1 MYLRIGETFA
11 LNEEKD
17 IAFLEI
23 TSFSNEKLKNISN
36 LKEKKHRESSGLFFI
51 EGYREILRAQ
61 KSGKVRFQNL
71 LYSPEC
77 FLGENE
83 FSLIRS
89 IGAKNIRVPKKVFEK
104 ISYRD
109 RPDGLI
115 ATAQFFSTDLDAF
128 QKESTA
134 FKNSKP
140 ILVIEGVEKPGNLGT
155 ILRTAEGA
163 GFHTVLVA
171 DPRLDL
177 FNPNVIR
184 ASTGALFTLDVYL
197 GETEAIYEILK
208 NQNYKTLAV
217 TPEAKK
223 LYFDADLKGRIALVF
238 GSEQYGLSSYARSHS
253 DEYLSLPMFGEAD
266 SLNLAMSAGIVMYE
280 VIRQG
285 NGSAPK

>member
-1 MYLRIGETFA
+1 MNREQGIS
-11 LNEEKD
+11 
-17 IAFLEI
+17 FLEI

-36 LKEKKHRESSGLFFI
+36 LKEKKHRETSGLFFI
-51 EGYREILRAQ
+51 EGYREISRAS
-61 KSGKVRFQNL
+61 KSGKVKFQNI
-71 LYSPEC
+71 LYSPDC

-83 FSLIRS
+83 YDLIREIGVKS
-89 IGAKNIRVPKKVFEK
+89 IKVPKKVFEK

-115 ATAQFFSTDLDAF
+115 ATAHFFSTEIEAF
-128 QKESTA
+128 QKESIQL
-134 FKNSKP
+134 KKGKP

-163 GFHTVLVA
+163 GFHTVIVA

-184 ASTGALFTLDVYL
+184 ASTGALFTLEVYL
-197 GETEAIYEILK
+197 GETEAIYSILK
-208 NQNYKTLAV
+208 ENEYKTLAV

-223 LYFDADLKGRIALVF
+223 LHFDSDLKGKIALVF
-238 GSEQYGLSSYARSHS
+238 GSEQYGLSPFARSHS
-253 DEYLSLPMFGEAD
+253 DEYISLPMFGEAD

-285 NGSAPK
+285 VSK

>member
-1 MYLRIGETFA
+1 MYLCIGETFA
-11 LNEEKD
+11 LNGERD
-17 IAFLEI
+17 ISFLEI
-23 TSFSNEKLKNISN
+23 TSFSNEKLKHISN
-36 LKEKKHRESSGLFFI
+36 LKEKKHRETSGLFFI

-61 KSGKVRFQNL
+61 KSGKIRFQNV

-89 IGAKNIRVPKKVFEK
+89 VGAKNIKVPKKVFEK

-115 ATAQFFSTDLDAF
+115 ATAHFFPIGLDF
-128 QKESTA
+128 FEKEPNA
-134 FKNSKP
+134 FKKLKP

-163 GFHTVLVA
+163 GFHTVIVA

-197 GETEAIYEILK
+197 GEIETIYEILK
-208 NQNYKTLAV
+208 KNHYRTLAV

-223 LYFDADLKGRIALVF
+223 FYFDADLKGKIALVF
-238 GSEQYGLSSYARSHS
+238 GSEQYGLSSYARSYS
-253 DEYLSLPMFGEAD
+253 DEYLSLPMFGETD
-266 SLNLAMSAGIVMYE
+266 SLNLAMSAGILMYE

-285 NGSAPK
+285 SQT

>member
-1 MYLRIGETFA
+1 MNPEQGIS
-11 LNEEKD
+11 
-17 IAFLEI
+17 FLEI
-23 TSFSNEKLKNISN
+23 TSFSNEKLKKISN
-36 LKEKKHRESSGLFFI
+36 LKEKKHRETNGLFFI
-51 EGYREILRAQ
+51 EGYREISRAH
-61 KSGKVRFQNL
+61 KSGKVKFQNV

-83 FSLIRS
+83 YDLIRE
-89 IGAKNIRVPKKVFEK
+89 IGAKAIKVPKKVFEK

-115 ATAQFFSTDLDAF
+115 ATARFFSTEIETF
-128 QKESTA
+128 QKESA
-134 FKNSKP
+134 QLKKGKP
-140 ILVIEGVEKPGNLGT
+140 ILVVEGVEKPGNLGT

-184 ASTGALFTLDVYL
+184 ASTGALFTLEVYL
-197 GETEAIYEILK
+197 GETEAIYSILK
-208 NQNYKTLAV
+208 ENGYRTLAV

-223 LYFDADLKGRIALVF
+223 LYFDSDLKGKIALVF
-238 GSEQYGLSSYARSHS
+238 GSEQYGLSPFARSHS
-253 DEYLSLPMFGEAD
+253 DEYISLPMFGEAD

-285 NGSAPK
+285 SSE

>member
-1 MYLRIGETFA
+1 MKKET
-11 LNEEKD
+11 EPP
-17 IAFLEI
+17 FLEI
-23 TSFSNEKLKNISN
+23 TSFSNEKLKNISH

-51 EGYREILRAQ
+51 EGYREIRRAQ
-61 KSGKVRFQNL
+61 KSGKIEFQNL
-71 LYSPEC
+71 LCSPEC

-83 FSLIRS
+83 YSLISEIGVKS
-89 IGAKNIRVPKKVFEK
+89 IKVPKKIFEK

-115 ATAQFFSTDLDAF
+115 ATARIYPVGLDAF
-128 QKESTA
+128 RKESENT

-140 ILVIEGVEKPGNLGT
+140 LLVIEGVEKPGNLGT

-184 ASTGALFTLDVYL
+184 ASTGALFTLNVYL
-197 GETEAIYEILK
+197 GETEAAYSVLK
-208 NQNYKTLAV
+208 ENGYRTLAV
-217 TPEAKK
+217 TPEAEKR
-223 LYFDADLKGRIALVF
+223 YFETDLRGKIALVF
-238 GSEQYGLSSYARSHS
+238 GSEQYGLSAYARSSS
-253 DEYLSLPMFGEAD
+253 DEYLSLPMYGEAD

-280 VIRQG
+280 TVRQG
-285 NGSAPK
+285 IVR

>member
-11 LNEEKD
+11 LND
-17 IAFLEI
+17 IPFLEI
-23 TSFSNEKLKNISN
+23 TSFSNEKLKAISN
-36 LKEKKHRESSGLFFI
+36 LKEKKHRETSGLFFI

-61 KSGKVRFQNL
+61 KSGKIKFQNVL
-71 LYSPEC
+71 FSPEC

-83 FSLIRS
+83 FSLIRL
-89 IGAKNIRVPKKVFEK
+89 IEAKNIKVPKKVFEK

-115 ATAQFFSTDLDAF
+115 ATALFFETGLDTF
-128 QKESTA
+128 QNKSNT
-134 FKNSKP
+134 FKNLKP

-171 DPRLDL
+171 DPKLDL

-184 ASTGALFTLDVYL
+184 ASTGALFTLEVYL
-197 GETEAIYEILK
+197 GETKLIYEILK
-208 NQNYKTLAV
+208 KNQYKTLAV
-217 TPEAKK
+217 TPEATK
-223 LYFDADLKGRIALVF
+223 YYYNADLKGKIALVF
-238 GSEQYGLSSYARSHS
+238 GSEQYGLSTYARDNS
-253 DEYLSLPMFGEAD
+253 DEYVSLPMFGEAD

-280 VIRQG
+280 VIRQV
-285 NGSAPK
+285 SDL

>member
-1 MYLRIGETFA
+1 MNDEQGISY
-11 LNEEKD
+11 
-17 IAFLEI
+17 LEI

-36 LKEKKHRESSGLFFI
+36 LKEKKHRESAGLFFL
-51 EGYREILRAQ
+51 EGYREILRAH

-71 LYSPEC
+71 LFSPEC

-83 FSLIRS
+83 TALIRE
-89 IGAKNIRVPKKVFEK
+89 IGAKAIKVPKKLFEK

-115 ATAQFFSTDLDAF
+115 ATAHFFPIDLDTF
-128 QKESTA
+128 QKKFQTHRN
-134 FKNSKP
+134 KKP
-140 ILVIEGVEKPGNLGT
+140 VLVIEGVEKPGNLGT

-184 ASTGALFTLDVYL
+184 ASTGALFSLDVFL
-197 GETEAIYEILK
+197 GETENIYSILQK
-208 NQNYKTLAV
+208 NEYRTLAV

-223 LYFDADLKGRIALVF
+223 LYFDADLKGKIALVF
-238 GSEQYGLSSYARSHS
+238 GSEQYGLSPYARSHS
-253 DEYLSLPMFGEAD
+253 DEYFSLPMYGEAD

-285 NGSAPK
+285 LQK

>member
-1 MYLRIGETFA
+1 MYLHIGETLA
-11 LNEEKD
+11 LNREQG
-17 IAFLEI
+17 ISFLEI

-36 LKEKKHRESSGLFFI
+36 LKEKKHRETSGLFFI
-51 EGYREILRAQ
+51 EGYREISRAS
-61 KSGKVRFQNL
+61 KSGKVKFQNI
-71 LYSPEC
+71 LYSPDC

-83 FSLIRS
+83 YDLIREIGVKS
-89 IGAKNIRVPKKVFEK
+89 IKVPKKVFEK

-115 ATAQFFSTDLDAF
+115 ATAHFFSTEIEAF
-128 QKESTA
+128 QKESIQL
-134 FKNSKP
+134 KKGKP

-163 GFHTVLVA
+163 GFHTVIVA

-184 ASTGALFTLDVYL
+184 ASTGALFTLEVYL
-197 GETEAIYEILK
+197 GETEAIYSILK
-208 NQNYKTLAV
+208 ENEYKTLAV

-223 LYFDADLKGRIALVF
+223 LHFDSDLKGKIALVF
-238 GSEQYGLSSYARSHS
+238 GSEQYGLSPFARSHS
-253 DEYLSLPMFGEAD
+253 DEYISLPMFGEAD

-285 NGSAPK
+285 VSK

>member
-1 MYLRIGETFA
+1 MNQEQGIS
-11 LNEEKD
+11 
-17 IAFLEI
+17 FLEI

-36 LKEKKHRESSGLFFI
+36 LKEKKHREASGLFFI
-51 EGYREILRAQ
+51 EGYREISRAF
-61 KSGKVRFQNL
+61 KSGKVKFQNV

-83 FSLIRS
+83 YDLIREIGVKS
-89 IGAKNIRVPKKVFEK
+89 IKVPKKIFEK

-115 ATAQFFSTDLDAF
+115 ATAHFFPTGIETF
-128 QKESTA
+128 PNESIQL
-134 FKNSKP
+134 KNGKP

-163 GFHTVLVA
+163 GFHTVVVA

-184 ASTGALFTLDVYL
+184 ASTGALFTLEVYL
-197 GETEAIYEILK
+197 GETEAIYSILK
-208 NQNYKTLAV
+208 ENKYRTLAV

-223 LYFDADLKGRIALVF
+223 LYFESDLKGKIALVF
-238 GSEQYGLSSYARSHS
+238 GSEQYGLSPFARSHS
-253 DEYLSLPMFGEAD
+253 DEYISLPMFGEAD

-285 NGSAPK
+285 VSK